1 MDSTKDN
8 IVKILE
14 TQYGQF
20 KDNYL
25 YINDTEDNV
34 RRVINDELV
43 KLNQKIVKIDLYIY
57 LVEDDDKHVMIKK

>member
-57 LVEDDDKHVMIKK
+57 LVEDDDKHVIIKK